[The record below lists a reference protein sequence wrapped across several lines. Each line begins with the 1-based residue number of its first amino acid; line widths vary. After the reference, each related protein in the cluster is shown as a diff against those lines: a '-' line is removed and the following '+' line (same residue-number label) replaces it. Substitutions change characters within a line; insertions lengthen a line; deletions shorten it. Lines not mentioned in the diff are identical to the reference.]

1 MHGRLAE
8 LDSEGAARIH
18 PNDPQRIQRAL
29 EVYLLTGKPMSAWWR
44 EGTGKRA
51 PFEVLKLVL
60 SPMDRQEL
68 ARRAAE
74 RFRCMLA
81 AGFLD
86 EVRRLRGRPELHA
99 GLPSMRAVGYRQ
111 AWRHL
116 AGEIDHETMVRE
128 AVRATRQLAKRQL
141 TWLRGEAGA
150 LWRDASRPGIAAD
163 LARVVERS
171 FHLQVT
177 N

>member
-1 MHGRLAE
+1 
-8 LDSEGAARIH
+8 
-18 PNDPQRIQRAL
+18 
-29 EVYLLTGKPMSAWWR
+29 
-44 EGTGKRA
+44 
-51 PFEVLKLVL
+51 
-60 SPMDRQEL
+60 MDRQEL